1 MNSGTSNAQ
10 RCMSRF
16 AYLITRAWQ
25 RSAIFEKV
33 DVRSMRFVSIIR
45 LSSLAVTCGCIVTG
59 VEEKETLAF
68 AGTHP

>member
-1 MNSGTSNAQ
+1 
-10 RCMSRF
+10 
-16 AYLITRAWQ
+16 
-25 RSAIFEKV
+25 
-33 DVRSMRFVSIIR
+33 MRFVSIIR